1 MKLRVLVTPKTG
13 VLDPE
18 GRAIQSALADL
29 GYTDVADL
37 RTGKIIE
44 LDLAISDPAAARLCL
59 AQRRFAARRFP
70 GTGGADAGSGRHS
83 EDRLHARRG

>member
-44 LDLAISDPAAARLCL
+44 LDLAISDPAAARAQATEMCEKLL
-59 AQRRFAARRFP
+59 ANPVIEQY
-70 GTGGADAGSGRHS
+70 
-83 EDRLHARRG
+83 EIEIL